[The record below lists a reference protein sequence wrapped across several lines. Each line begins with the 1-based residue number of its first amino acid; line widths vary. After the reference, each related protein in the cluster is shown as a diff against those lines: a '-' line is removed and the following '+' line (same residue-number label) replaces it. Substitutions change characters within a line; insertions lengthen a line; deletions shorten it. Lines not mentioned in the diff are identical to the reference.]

1 MTDQVIEGP
10 WRATRLWNSIVRSL
24 QEGMPLKKHR
34 YSQFI
39 FLPQTKMLF
48 LTGVIIHSVQ
58 RPKDSFITVIL
69 LKHERIC
76 LVDVRTLIMQIQ
88 IN

>member
-34 YSQFI
+34 YSH
-39 FLPQTKMLF
+39 FLFATNKNAI
-48 LTGVIIHSVQ
+48 LTGVIFHSVHL
-58 RPKDSFITVIL
+58 KNGIIKELSFY
-69 LKHERIC
+69 
-76 LVDVRTLIMQIQ
+76 
-88 IN
+88 